1 MQRHL
6 PSAVLAGS
14 LAAYLLLPAP
24 AAHATHTASAPTP
37 RTIAHSPALQKVD
50 IAVTPE
56 GFTAPSVLRS
66 GAITFHVRSADPAGS
81 WIGLVRLRPG
91 VSLKTYLADLR
102 RAMGDAPVTG
112 GRAVALD
119 AEMLGGAAVAHAPA
133 AATLNVAPGTYHLV
147 DFQDLGLPDLADR
160 VRRVTVLPGRPAAA
174 SRPRAADPTS
184 RITLRD
190 GGFDAPGVLT
200 GPVRV
205 VNRSRQ
211 HNEAMLMPV
220 RPGTTLAD
228 LDSFFGAVDAGHDPG
243 GSPFT
248 GGPTGVVPLSPGRSA
263 VLRTELPSGTYALV
277 SWVRDLDSGRMF
289 AARGM
294 RALVTV
300 QG

>member
-1 MQRHL
+1 M
-6 PSAVLAGS
+6 
-14 LAAYLLLPAP
+14 
-24 AAHATHTASAPTP
+24 
-37 RTIAHSPALQKVD
+37 D

-56 GFTAPSVLRS
+56 GFTAPSVLRT
-66 GAITFHVRSADPAGS
+66 GAVTFRVRSADPAGA

-91 VSLKTYLADLR
+91 VSLETYLTDLR
-102 RAMGDAPVTG
+102 RAMGDDPVAG
-112 GRAVALD
+112 GRAVARD

-133 AATLNVAPGTYHLV
+133 AATLHVTPGTYHLV
-147 DFQDLGLPDLADR
+147 DFRDVDLPDLGDR
-160 VRRVTVLPGRPAAA
+160 VRRVTVRPGRPATSA
-174 SRPRAADPTS
+174 PRTPRTPAADPTS

-190 GGFDAPGVLT
+190 SGFDAPGVLS

-228 LDSFFGAVDAGHDPG
+228 LDAFFEAVDAGRDPG
-243 GSPFT
+243 GWPFT

-263 VLRTELPSGTYALV
+263 VLETELPSGAYALV
-277 SWVRDLDSGRMF
+277 TWVRDLNSGRMF

-294 RALVTV
+294 RALVAV

>member
-1 MQRHL
+1 MNRHL
-6 PSAVLAGS
+6 LSAVLAGS
-14 LAAYLLLPAP
+14 LAGSLLLTAPEAQAAPAP
-24 AAHATHTASAPTP
+24 VLPATSHSSAPQ
-37 RTIAHSPALQKVD
+37 AVD

-56 GFTAPSVLRS
+56 GFTAPSVLRP
-66 GAITFHVRSADPAGS
+66 GAVTFRVRSTDPAGA

-91 VSLKTYLADLR
+91 VTLETYLADLR
-102 RAMGDAPVTG
+102 RAMGDDPGAG
-112 GRAVALD
+112 GRAVARD
-119 AEMLGGAAVAHAPA
+119 VEMLGGTAVAHAPA
-133 AATLNVAPGTYHLV
+133 AATLYVTPGTYYLV
-147 DFQDLGLPDLADR
+147 DFRDVDLPDLADR
-160 VRRVTVLPGRPAAA
+160 VRRLTVPPGWPVQVPRPSA
-174 SRPRAADPTS
+174 PTS

-190 GGFDAPGVLT
+190 SAFDVLGVLS

-220 RPGTTLAD
+220 RPRTTLAD
-228 LDSFFGAVDAGHDPG
+228 LDAFFEAVDAGRDPG
-243 GSPFT
+243 AQPFT

-263 VLRTELPSGTYALV
+263 VLETQLPSGTYALV
-277 SWVRDLDSGRMF
+277 TWVRDLDSGSMF